1 MQEPDSLN
9 PTNFLSH
16 VGRSLCFA
24 LPTSFVLWAIYSLI
38 SKIIG
43 HGCEPVYDRS
53 ADSLYSGFTLI
64 LNCFLAALNPAL
76 FCLFEFWSCWR
87 KINGGQG
94 NGAAVELFSAGVVPL
109 VIYVIFATKK
119 GWLRHSSAE
128 TRSQTIRKIGITSIL
143 FFLLIPFADQILS
156 APSNISK
163 SFQVFTQTKK
173 IAENTNPNK
182 STFMARTLA
191 KTLGEAGKPDQAMIV
206 LLGAIDQDLQR
217 EGGHRDN
224 LVGHFNTLKYIDPAN
239 ELTTKEWLNLCKP
252 VDSRLEATFIRSK
265 NNEPGYYLSYL
276 SAGQLSRPLII
287 GYLRHGATAEALKWQ
302 KIAAKYRRLKYG
314 DTCSHDYLQLAK
326 TAHDCHLDDEALAIL
341 QYSIALSESY
351 YLNHI
356 SLQDDD
362 TDSVSP
368 YILIPA
374 ELDLYEKIVKAQ
386 PSDSWHWKNFDGWRK
401 SRVLHEKTYSLILNN
416 NYQAAEALLLQAQ
429 SFDTGDTGC
438 ARAWSIYQ
446 NLLGTVELK
455 LNKTAEAERYY
466 QLALQNDL
474 LAAQGGP
481 ESADVARDFAYL
493 AALYQKQGKL
503 ADADKL
509 LSQALEMD
517 RQILGDFALET
528 KAMEANVIAFNT
540 SQQRYK
546 ANEWLYK
553 QAIQKA
559 EERQKPDD
567 VLIERIN
574 KLANFYTE
582 RNDYFRAEE
591 QLARAFKACQDTGSF
606 TKPTIANLDKL
617 GDCYLS
623 QSNYTKAAK
632 QYERAYQLV
641 GDKDLF
647 NSDKALRLDKF
658 TKLYIAQ
665 KDFVKA
671 TETARTALWIRR
683 KHYTPALDIQ
693 KNEAEYLALLK
704 KTTSRD

>member
-1 MQEPDSLN
+1 
-9 PTNFLSH
+9 
-16 VGRSLCFA
+16 
-24 LPTSFVLWAIYSLI
+24 
-38 SKIIG
+38 
-43 HGCEPVYDRS
+43 
-53 ADSLYSGFTLI
+53 
-64 LNCFLAALNPAL
+64 
-76 FCLFEFWSCWR
+76 
-87 KINGGQG
+87 
-94 NGAAVELFSAGVVPL
+94 
-109 VIYVIFATKK
+109 
-119 GWLRHSSAE
+119 
-128 TRSQTIRKIGITSIL
+128 
-143 FFLLIPFADQILS
+143 
-156 APSNISK
+156 
-163 SFQVFTQTKK
+163 
-173 IAENTNPNK
+173 
-182 STFMARTLA
+182 MARTLA
-191 KTLGEAGKPDQAMIV
+191 KTLGEAGKAEQAMVI
-206 LLGAIDQDLQR
+206 LLGAIDQDLQ
-217 EGGHRDN
+217 GKDAYHGN
-224 LVGHFNTLKYIDPAN
+224 LLGHFNTLKYIDPTN
-239 ELTTKEWLNLCKP
+239 ELTTKAWLNLCKP
-252 VDSRLEATFIRSK
+252 VASRLEATFIRFQ

-276 SAGQLSRPLII
+276 SAGQLSKPLII
-287 GYLRHGATAEALKWQ
+287 GYLRHGATEEALKWQ

-314 DTCSHDYLQLAK
+314 DTCSHDYLQLAR
-326 TAHDCHLDDEALAIL
+326 TAHDCHLDEEALAIL

-356 SLQDDD
+356 SLQDED

-386 PSDSWHWKNFDGWRK
+386 PSDSWHWKNLDGWRK
-401 SRVLHEKTYSLILNN
+401 SRVLHEKTYSLIMNN

-481 ESADVARDFAYL
+481 ESADVARDFGYL

-540 SQQRYK
+540 SQKRYK
-546 ANEWLYK
+546 ENEWLYK
-553 QAIQKA
+553 QAIRKA
-559 EERQKPDD
+559 ENRPKPDD

-574 KLANFYTE
+574 RLASFYIE
-582 RNDYFRAEE
+582 RNDYLRAEE

-606 TKPTIANLDKL
+606 PKPTIANLDKL

-623 QSNYTKAAK
+623 QSDYTKAAK
-632 QYERAYQLV
+632 QYERGYQLV
-641 GDKDLF
+641 DDRYSF

-671 TETARTALWIRR
+671 AETARTALWIRR
-683 KHYTPALDIQ
+683 KHYAPDPDIQ
-693 KNEAEYLALLK
+693 KNQAEYLALLK
-704 KTTSRD
+704 KTTGRD